1 MYECETC
8 PGTFRTQRAC
18 YQHMNDKNHWAP
30 TFACESCTREFS
42 SQHSADQRM
51 NALGH
56 WKPKFPCETCTQ
68 MFRTQNAADRHMR
81 ELGHYRNYCEDCGI
95 RFQNQNNLEMCIMID
110 KPACSISTQRS
121 TAALVPSA
129 HSVKPDTPP
138 PAASPTASPTILREV
153 PALALQILTVNPSS
167 VQFASVTRTES
178 SQTSS
183 LPGTMNRMSI
193 TLLPTAH
200 TTASPGSAICHRK
213 FDSKSALN
221 MHVNSP
227 VHKQRVYHCPNSKRK
242 CSKQFST
249 VAALFNH
256 LESGSC
262 AFMRFENVQQHMRSV
277 LQGQKVI
284 TL

>member
-1 MYECETC
+1 MHRFSPYCVQYTSQSFLSDVISLS
-8 PGTFRTQRAC
+8 TLYHHRNRAC

-42 SQHSADQRM
+42 SQHSADQHM

-68 MFRTQNAADRHMR
+68 MFRTQNAAD
-81 ELGHYRNYCEDCGI
+81 HYKNYCEDCGI
-95 RFQNQNNLEMCIMID
+95 RFQNQNNLEMHFNS
-110 KPACSISTQRS
+110 KVHRG
-121 TAALVPSA
+121 LSA
-129 HSVKPDTPP
+129 VCPFCEARYTS
-138 PAASPTASPTILREV
+138 ASDIAHHLERGSCPRAPNLNCESILRAIRERDPHGV
-153 PALALQILTVNPSS
+153 ITNKQLTLHN
-167 VQFASVTRTES
+167 ES
-178 SQTSS
+178 NVDYIATDRAYNGLSWECY
-183 LPGTMNRMSI
+183 
-193 TLLPTAH
+193 
-200 TTASPGSAICHRK
+200 ICHHK

-262 AFMRFENVQQHMRSV
+262 AFMRFENVEQHLRSM